1 MKKRKMRRMC
11 NKCSVEI
18 QIVSQ
23 VSINYYFLAL
33 MGMGIE
39 SKYE

>member
-1 MKKRKMRRMC
+1 MRRMC
-11 NKCSVEI
+11 NKCSKEI
-18 QIVSQ
+18 EIVSL